1 MASLC
6 EMTHKSCKYSP
17 IFKDLKNYGLAA
29 RGEKKGGKEFSVSLL
44 LVLNRTIFWN
54 VIVKIR
60 KVLLK
65 CNKK

>member
-29 RGEKKGGKEFSVSLL
+29 RGKKKEEKNFLCPF
-44 LVLNRTIFWN
+44 FW
-54 VIVKIR
+54 
-60 KVLLK
+60 
-65 CNKK
+65 C